1 MSIFARR
8 PWTRWAVPASALALV
23 AAGAVVASSSATAD
37 ATLPERTPAQ
47 LLVDVQGA
55 KVTGLS
61 GTVVQT
67 SDLGLPSISLPGAT
81 KGSADLTSTITGTH
95 TWRVWYAGD
104 AKMRVALLGQ
114 GSESNIIRNGKDV
127 WVWSSTTK
135 SATHYTVPEHIGPK
149 KDANSLTAPR
159 VAEGLATPLPSSP
172 QEAAEKALALLDPT
186 TEVTSP
192 GTTTVAGRAAYQLVL
207 TPRAKESLVAS
218 VRIAVDAET
227 KVPLRVQVMST
238 RIPTPAF
245 EVGFSAV
252 DFGMPDAHVFTFTPP
267 PGTTVDEGG
276 MPSDAVTSSGVAD
289 AAPADKGAN
298 PMIPGEQARPG
309 VPDPSQ
315 RPQSPVGAHAKP
327 TISGSGWATV
337 VVSRMPAD
345 VGAMSGDSSGSMPG
359 SEPGSAPGSAP
370 KTGAG
375 PGSGSGVFGMLQAA
389 MTPISGSWGTGRVLE
404 GTLFT
409 AIITDDGRVAV
420 GAVGADT
427 LQTAL
432 AAAPKQ

>member
-1 MSIFARR
+1 MVDMSIFARR

-23 AAGAVVASSSATAD
+23 AAGAVAVSANATAD
-37 ATLPERTPAQ
+37 PTLPERTPAQ

-67 SDLGLPSISLPGAT
+67 SDLGLPSISMPGAA
-81 KGSADLTSTITGTH
+81 KGSADLSGTITGTH

-114 GSESNIIRNGKDV
+114 GSESDIIRNGKDV
-127 WVWSSTTK
+127 WIWSSTTK
-135 SATHYTVPEHIGPK
+135 SATHYTVPEHLGPQ
-149 KDANSLTAPR
+149 KDANALTAPR

-172 QEAAEKALALLDPT
+172 QEAAEKALALLDPS

-238 RIPTPAF
+238 RIATPAF

-252 DFGMPDAHVFTFTPP
+252 DFGMPDAQVFTFTPP
-267 PGTTVDEGG
+267 PGTTVEEGTAPAVDKGVNSMVPGENPRDPKSTPGTATAPAIPG
-276 MPSDAVTSSGVAD
+276 MPSGVT
-289 AAPADKGAN
+289 K
-298 PMIPGEQARPG
+298 
-309 VPDPSQ
+309 PS
-315 RPQSPVGAHAKP
+315 
-327 TISGSGWATV
+327 ISGSGWATV
-337 VVSRMPAD
+337 VVTTIPKAQT
-345 VGAMSGDSSGSMPG
+345 
-359 SEPGSAPGSAP
+359 ETETESAPGDARPSAADALA
-370 KTGAG
+370 TI
-375 PGSGSGVFGMLQAA
+375 QRA
-389 MTPISGSWGTGRVLE
+389 MAPISGSWGTGRVLE
-404 GTLFT
+404 GTIFT
-409 AIITDDGRVAV
+409 AILTDDGRIAV

-427 LQTAL
+427 LQAAL